1 MTPANWPPDPVPSGT
16 VRERKAA
23 WRALLRA
30 ARREVVAEQGPEGR
44 RAHATALADRV
55 LPWLEAYA
63 GSRPGGGLAGATV
76 TAYESMRTEP
86 PVEEI
91 VRRLREAG
99 ARVIVP
105 ITLPAGV
112 LDWHVAGDPDR
123 RPLGQEV
130 LAEVDV
136 ALVPGLGV
144 DRSGVRLGKGGGY
157 YDRVIPRLRPG
168 TPAVVVL
175 HDHEVVDEL
184 PAEDFDARVGMVLTA
199 AEGVFSL

>member
-1 MTPANWPPDPVPSGT
+1 MTPTNWPPVPVPSGT
-16 VRERKAA
+16 VTERKAA

-30 ARREVVAEQGPEGR
+30 ARREVVAAQGPEGR
-44 RAHATALADRV
+44 LAHAAALADRV
-55 LPWLEAYA
+55 LPWLEEYA
-63 GSRPGGGLAGATV
+63 ASRPGGSLTGATV

-86 PVEEI
+86 PVEEV
-91 VRRLREAG
+91 VRRLRERG
-99 ARVIVP
+99 VRVIVP

-112 LDWHVAGDPDR
+112 LDWHVAGDPER
-123 RPLGQEV
+123 RPLGGGV
-130 LAEVDV
+130 LDEVDV

-157 YDRVIPRLRPG
+157 YDRVLPRLRRG

-184 PAEDFDARVGMVLTA
+184 PAEDFDARVGTVLTA
-199 AEGVFSL
+199 AEGVFPL